1 MRPRDHSVFHA
12 LAIRRKLKCMGAV
25 KPKYDLR
32 RHQQTRDAE
41 IREKLTAEIA
51 AFIDEF
57 AGTSLDYDPVLE
69 AAALEAIAHEED
81 ND

>member
-1 MRPRDHSVFHA
+1 
-12 LAIRRKLKCMGAV
+12 MGTV
-25 KPKYDLR
+25 KPKYDLS
-32 RHQQTRDAE
+32 RHEETRDVE
-41 IREKLTAEIA
+41 IREKLTAEIP

-57 AGTSLDYDPVLE
+57 AGTFLDYDPVLE